1 MRWLDGIT
9 DPMDMSLSNLWE
21 LVMDREAWRAAVH
34 WGAKSRTWLSNWI
47 ELLYI
52 IRVAFKILSLKT
64 LLWAFGTEIWQL
76 TFIVNFL
83 RFLLVLPNDSRNH
96 LAKREITKDSLKW
109 DRERESGG
117 DRGWHWL
124 FIVLFHKLF
133 AFVTHWQKA
142 WMEGEGGNRSL
153 RLHSIPI

>member
-1 MRWLDGIT
+1 MWRADSFEKTLVLRKTEGRRKRGWQRMRWLDGIT
-9 DPMDMSLSNLWE
+9 DPMDMSLCNLWE
-21 LVMDREAWRAAVH
+21 LVMDREAWCAAVH
-34 WGAKSRTWLSNWI
+34 WGAKSQTWLSNWI

-83 RFLLVLPNDSRNH
+83 CFLLVLPNDSRNR

-109 DRERESGG
+109 DREREREWWWPGMALTV
-117 DRGWHWL
+117 HC
-124 FIVLFHKLF
+124 IV
-133 AFVTHWQKA
+133 
-142 WMEGEGGNRSL
+142 S
-153 RLHSIPI
+153 